1 VNQPQ
6 VNAPDLA
13 KVVKAANVEARYI
26 GDDVVIHA
34 VGCQHKAKSRRSP
47 WSINVAE
54 AVKYADDWFYVAPCA
69 KKAV

>member
-1 VNQPQ
+1 
-6 VNAPDLA
+6 
-13 KVVKAANVEARYI
+13 
-26 GDDVVIHA
+26 VIHA

-69 KKAV
+69 KKAA